1 MLWYCNVIVCMFS
14 DWRED
19 LRRLQE
25 TVDCNTTP
33 PANLINVVRTDILAC
48 FSRALMR
55 KNFRPLQK
63 LDIRFVDSAGM
74 SEMAIDQGGPAREF
88 FMLLLREITSDVV
101 FEGPDMRKQLSLSTN
116 GEFFGV
122 LINNY
127 CIARNSA

>member
-1 MLWYCNVIVCMFS
+1 
-14 DWRED
+14 
-19 LRRLQE
+19 
-25 TVDCNTTP
+25 
-33 PANLINVVRTDILAC
+33 
-48 FSRALMR
+48 MR

-127 CIARNSA
+127 CIARNSAWVVANWQSVTHMFTPPK